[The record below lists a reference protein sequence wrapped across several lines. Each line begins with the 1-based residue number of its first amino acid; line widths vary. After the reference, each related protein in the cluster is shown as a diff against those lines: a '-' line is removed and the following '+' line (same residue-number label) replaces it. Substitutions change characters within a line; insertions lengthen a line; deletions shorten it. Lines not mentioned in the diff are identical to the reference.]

1 MAPPTASST
10 AAVAVTAVSS
20 SHSAATDAS
29 ALSPELWAEVLKKLR
44 SPADLC
50 AAVSTCSSLRDAFV
64 ANRSTVWGALLAS
77 PRIEPYASG
86 PWPRGVT
93 EPPDAGESRPQCE
106 NDTLCQSAMRLRSA
120 WRSARCCQQ
129 SIAFPSFVRCVKVD
143 WESDTLAVGL
153 HDGSVYVCDLHGE
166 ARWGFGGTVQVS
178 VGEGSHASGQVL
190 ALDRCGKILV
200 SGSGNP
206 SYTRQPCPGATLR
219 VVRLKNSGFWGWSQM
234 YELGARDGGHVDS
247 INAIKIVEIGE
258 VAHGE
263 IGAGEGSCVACSA
276 SSDQLLLVWDLV
288 AGRPLRQLAAHRAP
302 VTALALVGADHPAT
316 AAGGTHG
323 AGALRWSVATLLS
336 CAHDGEVREW
346 DWRAGTCTRVV
357 LAEPS
362 PSPHAAFSA
371 LSFHRATSSFALG
384 SQSGC
389 VRLYRYSPRHE
400 AERELSC
407 YPLTQWRGARAPHG
421 GTAGSSRPPGP
432 TREVASLTH
441 DGDKLAYVTREGVLD
456 LLWLGPHARHGS
468 KRRPGRAATCHLSRL
483 ERTASGLGCS
493 AHSQGLSRRSRPGR
507 RCHHS
512 SPVCTRRLPDEEQ
525 PFGMCASGESVRRV
539 NSEREAEVSRRL
551 EMAKSDPLRH
561 DPLGHGV
568 TRYEAEAQAETQLA
582 HADIESGMR
591 AAVRMY
597 VSTIEIRG
605 NLLVSDGFDN
615 HVVVLR
621 MGEKLLPLSEDE
633 AGDDD
638 DDDDDDSRE
647 DEGDD
652 GEEGSEWEDEMG
664 PG

>member
-219 VVRLKNSGFWGWSQM
+219 VVRLKKSGFWGWSQM

-258 VAHGE
+258 LAHGE
-263 IGAGEGSCVACSA
+263 IGAGEGS
-276 SSDQLLLVWDLV
+276 
-288 AGRPLRQLAAHRAP
+288 
-302 VTALALVGADHPAT
+302 
-316 AAGGTHG
+316 
-323 AGALRWSVATLLS
+323 
-336 CAHDGEVREW
+336 
-346 DWRAGTCTRVV
+346 
-357 LAEPS
+357 
-362 PSPHAAFSA
+362 
-371 LSFHRATSSFALG
+371 
-384 SQSGC
+384 
-389 VRLYRYSPRHE
+389 
-400 AERELSC
+400 
-407 YPLTQWRGARAPHG
+407 
-421 GTAGSSRPPGP
+421 
-432 TREVASLTH
+432 
-441 DGDKLAYVTREGVLD
+441 
-456 LLWLGPHARHGS
+456 
-468 KRRPGRAATCHLSRL
+468 RR
-483 ERTASGLGCS
+483 
-493 AHSQGLSRRSRPGR
+493 
-507 RCHHS
+507 
-512 SPVCTRRLPDEEQ
+512 
-525 PFGMCASGESVRRV
+525 
-539 NSEREAEVSRRL
+539 
-551 EMAKSDPLRH
+551 
-561 DPLGHGV
+561 
-568 TRYEAEAQAETQLA
+568 
-582 HADIESGMR
+582 
-591 AAVRMY
+591 
-597 VSTIEIRG
+597 
-605 NLLVSDGFDN
+605 
-615 HVVVLR
+615 
-621 MGEKLLPLSEDE
+621 
-633 AGDDD
+633 
-638 DDDDDDSRE
+638 
-647 DEGDD
+647 
-652 GEEGSEWEDEMG
+652 
-664 PG
+664 